1 MTNDQNVR
9 LHSCERGTNCVSLE
23 NADVVYITPIISR
36 SSAGEVVPEI
46 GAGGGGSDL
55 LQAHKV
61 ELNNQDEVTGF
72 TKLLSENL
80 DDQKAR
86 AKLSDFL
93 DRAMLSSK
101 QSIALDAVY
110 MGMSNFEL
118 AQHLAKLVS
127 HGDKT
132 APVQKLRQFNKKDI
146 KSVSAVDE
154 QLPRTIVCIQCSYE

>member
-1 MTNDQNVR
+1 
-9 LHSCERGTNCVSLE
+9 
-23 NADVVYITPIISR
+23 
-36 SSAGEVVPEI
+36 
-46 GAGGGGSDL
+46 
-55 LQAHKV
+55 
-61 ELNNQDEVTGF
+61 
-72 TKLLSENL
+72 
-80 DDQKAR
+80 
-86 AKLSDFL
+86 
-93 DRAMLSSK
+93 MLSSN